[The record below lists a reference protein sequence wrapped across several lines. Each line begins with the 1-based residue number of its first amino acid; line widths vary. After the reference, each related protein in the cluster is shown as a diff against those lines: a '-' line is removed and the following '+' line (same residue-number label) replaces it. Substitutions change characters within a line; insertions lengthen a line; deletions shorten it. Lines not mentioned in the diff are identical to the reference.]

1 MQPNVPRLAASAA
14 RRPRLVTW
22 QCVSAAVTCVRLL
35 LTGWLLTPFL
45 ATGLPEAAHAAEASA
60 AGFAAARPVLTR
72 YCIAC
77 HSGDSAEGEV
87 DLSFTADPAGLGR
100 HAKLMQRVAEMVTSG
115 QMPPPDSDQPTD
127 AERRVLADWLRAFL
141 AAEARAHAG
150 DPGRVVLRRLNNAE
164 YTHTIRDLT
173 GVDGLDPA
181 KEFPADGGAGE
192 GFTNTGQSLV
202 MSPSLATK
210 YLDAAKGIAAHAV
223 LLPDGLRF
231 SAGDSRRDFA
241 DEAVA
246 RLKRFYARYSQ
257 PLDAAAA
264 SAQTTVLQRVK
275 LDVGHEGFLPVEK
288 YLLATLVER
297 DRLAQGGDAVA
308 AVARERGLSPKYL
321 GALHAALAADEAGS
335 PRPPSAILDSL
346 RGRWKAAQPEDAA
359 AVAALVA
366 QWQQAAWKFNAAG
379 QIVRQFGAE
388 DGPPS

>member
-1 MQPNVPRLAASAA
+1 MTRPPRV
-14 RRPRLVTW
+14 VTD
-22 QCVSAAVTCVRLL
+22 QRVRAAVTCVWLL
-35 LTGWLLTPFL
+35 LAGWLLPAFP
-45 ATGLPEAAHAAEASA
+45 AAGLPEAANAAEASA

-100 HAKLMQRVAEMVTSG
+100 HAKVMQRVAEMVTSG

-127 AERRVLADWLRAFL
+127 AERQTLADWLRAFL

-181 KEFPADGGAGE
+181 REFPADGGAGE

-202 MSPSLATK
+202 MSPSLAAK

-241 DEAVA
+241 DEALA

-257 PLDAAAA
+257 PGLHQ
-264 SAQTTVLQRVK
+264 SM
-275 LDVGHEGFLPVEK
+275 
-288 YLLATLVER
+288 LALER
-297 DRLAQGGDAVA
+297 ERARLAQGGDAMA
-308 AVARERGLSPKYL
+308 AMARERGLNPKYL
-321 GALHAALAADEAGS
+321 GTLHAALAADEAGS
-335 PRPPSAILDSL
+335 PRST
-346 RGRWKAAQPEDAA
+346 
-359 AVAALVA
+359 
-366 QWQQAAWKFNAAG
+366 AG
-379 QIVRQFGAE
+379 EARENCG
-388 DGPPS
+388 

>member
-100 HAKLMQRVAEMVTSG
+100 HAKLMQL
-115 QMPPPDSDQPTD
+115 
-127 AERRVLADWLRAFL
+127 LADWLRAFL